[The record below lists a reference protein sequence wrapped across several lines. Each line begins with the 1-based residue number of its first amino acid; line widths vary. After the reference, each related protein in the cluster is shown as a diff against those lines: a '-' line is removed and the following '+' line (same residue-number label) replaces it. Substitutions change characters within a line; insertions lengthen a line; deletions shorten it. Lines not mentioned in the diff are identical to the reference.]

1 MPLPRLDLLP
11 ISRRLPRVRV
21 LLIALAA
28 MSAGSAWA
36 DGSRAGTGP
45 ADPMAEVQRLIGDAA
60 CRNDADC
67 RTVGV
72 GHRACGGPQAY
83 LPWSAWRTSARALD
97 QAAAATRAPARATA
111 GAAPARTPEPMMST
125 CQVAVDPGARCVGAT
140 PGTPGGSGRSGTCQL
155 RQDAPTAR

>member
-1 MPLPRLDLLP
+1 MPLPHLDLLP
-11 ISRRLPRVRV
+11 ITRRLPRVRA

-60 CRNDADC
+60 CRKDADC

-83 LPWSAWRTSARALD
+83 LPWSAWRTSAPALN
-97 QAAAATRAPARATA
+97 QAAAATRTAP
-111 GAAPARTPEPMMST
+111 PRTTEPMMST
-125 CQVAVDPGARCVGAT
+125 CQVAVDPGAHCAAVAPGKSGA
-140 PGTPGGSGRSGTCQL
+140 GERSGVCQL
-155 RQDAPTAR
+155 GPAAPRAR